1 MRGSYG
7 APGEGVE
14 CSSLGE
20 QPGGSPRGWAQL
32 ATWRKDSL
40 RGWRRS
46 RDRGCAEQSL
56 MSESRYLGLSR
67 EQSDSQKPTKG
78 FKQDGDLI

>member
-1 MRGSYG
+1 M
-7 APGEGVE
+7 E

-20 QPGGSPRGWAQL
+20 QPGGSPRGRAQL
-32 ATWRKDSL
+32 APWRKDSL

-46 RDRGCAEQSL
+46 RGGGCAERSL
-56 MSESRYLGLSR
+56 MSESRYLGLSW

-78 FKQDGDLI
+78 FKRDGDWI